1 MRERIRFEGELSA
14 LGLAEFDTPVDG
26 AKQKNVVLV
35 AGFDYQSKGYRFS
48 GAEFSEMCDRRMK
61 LLIAKNPKLKL
72 KFTIFDVGKG
82 TVKTKEKNAGG
93 KIVETLVKT
102 FDAVS
107 ASNYD
112 MTAAKKEKDFVSGPG
127 VMSILDIYKYIQ
139 DLGKTEP
146 ESLIEFSIFSH
157 GYIGGPVLVN
167 STVGRD
173 DKDARASHLSNATRV
188 AELKKAF
195 DKNGIAWF
203 WGCNSAKA
211 FLIIFTELSR
221 NSNYKKN
228 RLKNSDVLSLDFR
241 ESKKR
246 NAVEQKQEHDRY
258 TEIWEFLDKAGNPPV
273 NADNIIS
280 FNAKITFE
288 DLKNIF
294 ILKGLEKT
302 FSQQFAVALD
312 VDVYGALPG
321 TSADYE
327 ESKYKLMIVPTKKP
341 PYADNFSPIINF
353 YKKYLSIVTDSE
365 GRSYAK
371 YPF

>member
-1 MRERIRFEGELSA
+1 M
-14 LGLAEFDTPVDG
+14 GLAEFDTPVDS

-35 AGFDYQSKGYRFS
+35 AGFDNQFS

-61 LLIAKNPKLKL
+61 LLIIMNPKLKL

-93 KIVETLVKT
+93 KIVETLIKT

-112 MTAAKKEKDFVSGPG
+112 MTAPEKEKKFIQGPG
-127 VMSILDIYKYIQ
+127 VMSILDIYKHIQ
-139 DLGKTEP
+139 NLGKTEP

-157 GYIGGPVLVN
+157 GWLGGPILVN
-167 STVGRD
+167 SRVGVN
-173 DKDARASHLSNATRV
+173 DKDARAAHLSSATRV

-221 NSNYKKN
+221 NEKYKKN
-228 RLKNSDVLSLDFR
+228 RLKNSDVLSLDFK

-246 NAVEQKQEHDRY
+246 SAIEQTQEHDIY
-258 TEIWEFLDKAGNPPV
+258 TQIWEILDKPGNPPV
-273 NADNIIS
+273 NADNFIS

-288 DLKNIF
+288 DLKDIF

-302 FSQQFAVALD
+302 FSQQMAKALD
-312 VDVYGALPG
+312 IYIYGALPG

-327 ESKYKLMIVPTKKP
+327 KNKHKLMIVPTKKP

-365 GRSYAK
+365 RRSYAK